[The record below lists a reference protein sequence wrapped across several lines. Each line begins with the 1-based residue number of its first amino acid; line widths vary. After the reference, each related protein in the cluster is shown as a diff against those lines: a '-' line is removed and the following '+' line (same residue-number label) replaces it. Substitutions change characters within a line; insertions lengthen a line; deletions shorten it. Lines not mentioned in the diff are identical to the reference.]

1 MTSSEFIISKLKSF
15 INEFPGT
22 RVRYEHD
29 EKSNTHF
36 IEVVPNEV
44 YHFDNKYIQW
54 ESKFFDEFTE
64 QFPSEIICF
73 ISDDALVG
81 IDKVDFEIRGSKYFP
96 TYSTNNQIIKIPIE
110 KNTPDI
116 FNSFRKKE
124 SIKFTVNNNL
134 TFFPDN
140 LALTV

>member
-1 MTSSEFIISKLKSF
+1 MISSEFIILKLKSF
-15 INEFPGT
+15 ITEFPGT

-81 IDKVDFEIRGSKYFP
+81 IDKVDYPLLTTSYHSHSEVA
-96 TYSTNNQIIKIPIE
+96 TYQ
-110 KNTPDI
+110 
-116 FNSFRKKE
+116 
-124 SIKFTVNNNL
+124 
-134 TFFPDN
+134 
-140 LALTV
+140 

>member
-54 ESKFFDEFTE
+54 ESKFLT
-64 QFPSEIICF
+64 S
-73 ISDDALVG
+73 SL
-81 IDKVDFEIRGSKYFP
+81 
-96 TYSTNNQIIKIPIE
+96 NN
-110 KNTPDI
+110 
-116 FNSFRKKE
+116 FLRK
-124 SIKFTVNNNL
+124 SSVL
-134 TFFPDN
+134 YRMMH
-140 LALTV
+140 